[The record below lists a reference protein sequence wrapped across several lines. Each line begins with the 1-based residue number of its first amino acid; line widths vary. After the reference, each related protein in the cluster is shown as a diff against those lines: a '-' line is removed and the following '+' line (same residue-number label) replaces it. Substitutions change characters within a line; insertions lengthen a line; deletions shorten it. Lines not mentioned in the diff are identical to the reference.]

1 MNLERKWAVVL
12 ENNSST
18 AALSRQFDST
28 CSALEIVNCLED
40 CQLNSTWMD
49 QCNKFL
55 VCHSFSECLE
65 MLSATGK
72 KSYSPLVLPQLGIFW
87 YIYIKMVAIVTYLI
101 EVYHHIA
108 LQVLTALDI
117 FQSQSEVD
125 PSGIRDVKIV
135 CIILVPLLNCR
146 KYLILIRADN
156 MHVLEEEYK
165 QVSLLDISLVSTL
178 CSWKDNL
185 LGAKQRFIKKSN
197 QKPKAIYLQVHM
209 HILHILSCA
218 NICRSRM
225 NWGLLK
231 WTFTV
236 AIAWYNSSGR
246 SIQYWFSSCPSSMWE
261 NSTIRNHCVLW
272 IWKEEEGTIR
282 EQSLSILCDLVIFL
296 MVQRARLYHL
306 GPKYGR
312 KRTNISLI
320 MN

>member
-1 MNLERKWAVVL
+1 
-12 ENNSST
+12 
-18 AALSRQFDST
+18 
-28 CSALEIVNCLED
+28 
-40 CQLNSTWMD
+40 
-49 QCNKFL
+49 
-55 VCHSFSECLE
+55 
-65 MLSATGK
+65 
-72 KSYSPLVLPQLGIFW
+72 
-87 YIYIKMVAIVTYLI
+87 MVAIVTYLI

-225 NWGLLK
+225 N
-231 WTFTV
+231 
-236 AIAWYNSSGR
+236 
-246 SIQYWFSSCPSSMWE
+246 
-261 NSTIRNHCVLW
+261 
-272 IWKEEEGTIR
+272 
-282 EQSLSILCDLVIFL
+282 
-296 MVQRARLYHL
+296 
-306 GPKYGR
+306 
-312 KRTNISLI
+312 
-320 MN
+320 